1 MSMDESGHDTLVRA
15 RSLIRSHTGG
25 TLLCDGTPTPASYII
40 DPSSGELVL
49 CVEHEMLGADDCV
62 LAIPEDSFTCPIRV
76 TLAIEEMPES
86 IASDRYLAYHLR
98 QDRPLWAR
106 GRIAFAKIDSGGVAD
121 GEALMTPNPLND
133 AIPHLCKRLNADQFA
148 LREVCKLMT
157 GARIDEPV
165 AVGVDDEGSDIRADF
180 GVVRMNW
187 PSPVMD
193 ADECELVIASLI
205 GGAV

>member
-1 MSMDESGHDTLVRA
+1 MDDTGNETLNRA
-15 RSLIRSHTGG
+15 RSLIRSHTNG

-40 DPSSGELVL
+40 DPSTGGLVL
-49 CVEHEMLGADDCV
+49 SVDHDMLGSDDCV
-62 LAIPEDSFTCPIRV
+62 LAIPEDSFSCPIRV
-76 TLAIEEMPES
+76 TLSIEEMPES

-98 QDRPLWAR
+98 QDRPVWAR
-106 GRIAFAKIDSGGVAD
+106 GKIAFAKIDSGGVAD
-121 GEALMTPNPLND
+121 GDALMTPNPLND
-133 AIPHLCKRLNADQFA
+133 AIPHLCKRLNADQGA

-157 GARIDEPV
+157 GAKIDEPV

-187 PSPVMD
+187 PSRVES
-193 ADECELVIASLI
+193 AEECELVIASLI